1 MIIIVT
7 QNKRTILNF
16 ENVIDVTL
24 EEAKTI
30 EKVHID
36 CNVKDGRKI
45 RLASYDYKTGHGKE
59 VFTKFVDFIASCSEN
74 QQNSL
79 FEFEQDENT
88 DF

>member
-36 CNVKDGRKI
+36 WCGCCNVLYAW
-45 RLASYDYKTGHGKE
+45 RLFHSVKESRFTDY
-59 VFTKFVDFIASCSEN
+59 INNWWCRCSKW
-74 QQNSL
+74 L
-79 FEFEQDENT
+79 GYFKRV
-88 DF
+88 